1 MEQIYVNVV
10 LVKLIILNIWGGK
23 VYAPL
28 MAFLKEHAEEV
39 DIFCL
44 QEVFNTSMEEEIPSE
59 ARIKIFSEI
68 GSVLTSFTGFHAPIT
83 IGWDWS
89 DKKINLPVQF
99 GLATFIR
106 KSIQIDSL
114 GDFFVLGKLGD
125 FTGKPESRPRNV
137 QYVRFSQNGI
147 HYTICNFHGHWKPHT
162 NKEDLPERI
171 EQSQK
176 IVEFL
181 KPEKSKK
188 ILCGDFNLAPHTQ
201 SIRIL
206 EDGMRN
212 LVKEYGITSTRSHYY
227 TKDGKFADYIL
238 VSPEVEVKDFKVLP
252 DVVSDHLPLYL
263 EFT

>member
-1 MEQIYVNVV
+1 MLSATPNVQ
-10 LVKLIILNIWGGK
+10 GTA

-28 MAFLKEHAEEV
+28 MASLKEHAEEV

-114 GDFFVLGKLGD
+114 GDFFV
-125 FTGKPESRPRNV
+125 
-137 QYVRFSQNGI
+137 
-147 HYTICNFHGHWKPHT
+147 
-162 NKEDLPERI
+162 
-171 EQSQK
+171 
-176 IVEFL
+176 
-181 KPEKSKK
+181 
-188 ILCGDFNLAPHTQ
+188 
-201 SIRIL
+201 
-206 EDGMRN
+206 
-212 LVKEYGITSTRSHYY
+212 
-227 TKDGKFADYIL
+227 
-238 VSPEVEVKDFKVLP
+238 
-252 DVVSDHLPLYL
+252 
-263 EFT
+263 

>member
-1 MEQIYVNVV
+1 
-10 LVKLIILNIWGGK
+10 
-23 VYAPL
+23 
-28 MAFLKEHAEEV
+28 MAFLKEHSKEV

-44 QEVFNTSMEEEIPSE
+44 QEVFNTPMEEEIPSE

-68 GSVLTSFTGFHAPIT
+68 GSALTSFTGFHAPIT

-99 GLATFIR
+99 G
-106 KSIQIDSL
+106 
-114 GDFFVLGKLGD
+114 
-125 FTGKPESRPRNV
+125 
-137 QYVRFSQNGI
+137 
-147 HYTICNFHGHWKPHT
+147 HTICNFHGHWKPHT

-171 EQSQK
+171 EQSKK

-263 EFT
+263 EFA

>member
-1 MEQIYVNVV
+1 M
-10 LVKLIILNIWGGK
+10 KLITLNIWGGK

-83 IGWDWS
+83 IGW
-89 DKKINLPVQF
+89 
-99 GLATFIR
+99 
-106 KSIQIDSL
+106 
-114 GDFFVLGKLGD
+114 D